1 MPLGSRFLVIL
12 TGWLTVA
19 AFSIGMLSIVYAETV
34 KIKSIKKIKDY
45 TVPNFNLKK
54 FEIIDLRG

>member
-1 MPLGSRFLVIL
+1 MIKLNIDDNLNV
-12 TGWLTVA
+12 
-19 AFSIGMLSIVYAETV
+19 SI